1 MALTLAL
8 VIGFG
13 IAAFGLL
20 LMRDPTRLAWLD
32 RGAKAYY
39 QRSALRGWV
48 DRLQFRVLGMILSFF
63 GWVIITG
70 VLSGALKVRILNTI
84 SDGFLLLLWCSFIAA
99 FVFGMIHTIYQI
111 IREQGKEL
119 LFGSYKRRALFMA
132 LGPVDLDR
140 GTTLQMKKET
150 RVFTTVYCA
159 LIGLCLAVPVVFR
172 P

>member
-1 MALTLAL
+1 MGLTFAL

-20 LMRDPTRLAWLD
+20 LMRDPIRLAWLD
-32 RGAKAYY
+32 PGAKAYY

-48 DRLQFRVLGMILSFF
+48 DRFQLRMLGMILSFF

-70 VLSGALKVRILNTI
+70 VLSGTVKVKILDTI
-84 SDGFLLLLWCSFIAA
+84 SNGFLVLLWLSFIAA
-99 FVFGMIHTIYQI
+99 FVFGMIYTIYQI
-111 IREQGKEL
+111 IRGQGKEV
-119 LFGSYKRRALFMA
+119 LFGWFKMRKRFIA
-132 LGPVDLDR
+132 LGPVDFDPA
-140 GTTLQMKKET
+140 TTLQMKKET

-159 LIGLCLAVPVVFR
+159 LIGLCLVVPLVFR